1 MSDRRRS
8 LPLTV
13 AAAGRR
19 RWMTTFGPRT
29 LGVRGL
35 VTDGDG
41 RFLLVRH
48 TYGRP
53 SWYLPGGGVR
63 RRERLV
69 DALLREMRE
78 EVGVEVPGG
87 ARSLVVF
94 SAYSDLAQG
103 RSDHVTVFVV
113 GEWRRRS
120 ADNREIDRCQFF
132 APDDL
137 PSQTSPGTRRRIE
150 EYLGRKPVGHDW

>member
-1 MSDRRRS
+1 MSLS
-8 LPLTV
+8 V

-35 VTDGDG
+35 VADEQG
-41 RFLLVRH
+41 RLLLVRH

-78 EVGVEVPGG
+78 EAGVEVADG
-87 ARSLVVF
+87 ADGLDLFGV
-94 SAYSDLAQG
+94 YSDLAQG
-103 RSDHVTVFVV
+103 RSDHVAVFVARD
-113 GEWRRRS
+113 WRRQD
-120 ADNREIDRCQFF
+120 ADNREIDRSQFF
-132 APDDL
+132 SPDHL
-137 PSQTSPGTRRRIE
+137 PAETSPGTRRRID
-150 EYLGRKPVGHDW
+150 EYVGRRAISHDW